1 MDNEKN
7 DLQKA
12 KKISRRGFLKS
23 AAVLGAAGALAS
35 VPNIPGVTKGKEVL
49 AAATSD
55 TFPVEVAADYKRFDF
70 KNAVFMRGFW
80 DPKIMPMA
88 EIQRAKF
95 ANAIPP
101 SGGPGYTEIDSAL
114 NQAAWSVHD
123 SASFGGCY
131 GLPQGGPLTK
141 WDYPSNSRITT
152 FATPEEASRIVKKAA
167 LFLGASL
174 VGICDYDERW
184 IYSQWYDPFKGTSSP
199 VQFPFEPKSVIVI
212 ALEMDYEGI
221 KTAPSLLESA
231 AAGDQYSA
239 MSTVSHKVASF
250 LRQLGHKAANCSN
263 DTALSV
269 PLAIAAGLGEI
280 SRMGMLVTRE
290 YGPRVRLCKVFT
302 DLQLK
307 ADKPIVFGV
316 QDFCKVCRKCADSCP
331 GKAISTEKEP
341 SYSTVNISNNPGV
354 KKWCVDA
361 EKCYQFWSDNGGDCG
376 SCIASCPY
384 NKIDEW
390 HHRFTRSIA
399 TTPAKP
405 FLRYMDDAFGY
416 GKIEN
421 KQLALD
427 FWKK

>member
-1 MDNEKN
+1 MDNEKD

-12 KKISRRGFLKS
+12 KGISRRGFLKT
-23 AAVLGAAGALAS
+23 AGVLGAAGALAS
-35 VPNIPGVTKGKEVL
+35 LANIPGVAENKEVL
-49 AAATSD
+49 AATTHD
-55 TFPVEVAADYKRFDF
+55 TFPVELAADFKRFDF
-70 KNAVFMRGFW
+70 KNVIFMRGFW
-80 DPKIMPMA
+80 DPEIMPIG
-88 EIQRAKF
+88 EVQRPKF
-95 ANAIPP
+95 ANQIPP
-101 SGGPGYTEIDSAL
+101 SGGPGYTEIDAAL

-141 WDYPSNSRITT
+141 WDVPSNTRKTT
-152 FATPEEASRIVKKAA
+152 FSTPEEAGLIVKRAA

-184 IYSQWYDPFKGTSSP
+184 VYSNWYDPFQGASIP

-231 AAGDQYSA
+231 AAGDQYSN
-239 MSTVSHKVASF
+239 MSIVSHKVATF
-250 LRQLGHKAANCSN
+250 LRQLGYKAANCSN
-263 DTALSV
+263 DTGLSV
-269 PLAIAAGLGEI
+269 PLAIAAGIGEI
-280 SRMGMLVTRE
+280 SRMGMVITQK

-302 DLQLK
+302 DLPLK
-307 ADKPIVFGV
+307 ADKPITFGV
-316 QDFCKVCRKCADSCP
+316 EEFCKVCRKCADSCP
-331 GKAISTEKEP
+331 GQAISKDKEP
-341 SYSTVNISNNPGV
+341 SFATVNMSNIPGV

-361 EKCYQFWSDNGGDCG
+361 EKCYKFWAENGGDCG

-390 HHRFTRSIA
+390 HHKFSRAFA
-399 TTPAKP
+399 ETPAKP
-405 FLRYMDDAFGY
+405 LLRYLDDAFGY

-421 KQLALD
+421 KQLAID